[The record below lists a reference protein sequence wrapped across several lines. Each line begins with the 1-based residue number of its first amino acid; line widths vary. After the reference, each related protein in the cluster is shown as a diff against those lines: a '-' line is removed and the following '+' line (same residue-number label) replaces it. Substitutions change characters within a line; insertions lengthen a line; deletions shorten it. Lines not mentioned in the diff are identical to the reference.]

1 MAEPQ
6 PDRARRTGARTLVR
20 AVLGSGVVVLGLL
33 SMVWAWQR
41 SLIYFPDEG
50 EVPAVHQVLPGGQDV
65 RHRTADGLDLG
76 AWFVPAAAEADRQK
90 AVLYLPGNG
99 GNRAGRAQIAEELAQ
114 RGFAVLLVDY
124 RGFGAN
130 PGRPSEEG
138 LAADARSAQQTLAEL
153 GYGPDRT
160 IYVGESLG
168 TGVAARLAAEVPPA
182 GVVLRSPMTHLA
194 DVARAHY
201 PFLPVRLLLREDYDV
216 VGHLEDL
223 RAPVAVM
230 YSQADEV
237 VPAEQS
243 ARVAGAEQVVDT
255 LVLDDAGHNDPVM
268 FGAPLADL
276 VADLADRTGGS

>member
-1 MAEPQ
+1 MPEPQ
-6 PDRARRTGARTLVR
+6 PDPARRTGARTVVR
-20 AVLGSGVVVLGLL
+20 AVLGSGVVALGLL
-33 SMVWAWQR
+33 SLIWSWQR

-50 EVPAVHQVLPGGQDV
+50 TVPAAHQVLPAGQDV

-76 AWFVPAAAEADRQK
+76 AWYVPAQPEADRQK

-99 GNRAGRAQIAEELAQ
+99 GNRAGRTQIGEELAQ

-138 LAADARSAQQTLAEL
+138 LAADARSAQQALTEL

-182 GVVLRSPMTHLA
+182 GLVLRSPLTHLA

-201 PFLPVRLLLREDYDV
+201 PFLPVGVLLREDYDV
-216 VGHLEDL
+216 VGHLGRV

-243 ARVAGAEQVVDT
+243 ARVAGAEPVVDT
-255 LVLDDAGHNDPVM
+255 LVLDGAGHNDPVM